1 MDQTYSP
8 GDAGGTL
15 QRKSRRRAALGSFP
29 TQHESS
35 LPFVPMISLEE
46 VLLSA
51 GTVKILIMNVQLI
64 TGGDLLFLMDVIWMN
79 RKWFLLRQ
87 HDEFIRFVIRCGLN
101 GAIVVISYF
110 SIVLFIIFPV
120 YCVYCS
126 FCYSDGI
133 LVPFSLC
140 RIQPSAG
147 PSNHTDVLAFYRAW
161 LTECPNATAL
171 IQHALAMKPEVWG
184 SLEME

>member
-1 MDQTYSP
+1 MDQTFSP
-8 GDAGGTL
+8 GDSGGTL

-46 VLLSA
+46 VQLNA

-87 HDEFIRFVIRCGLN
+87 HDEFIRCDLERYSELMW
-101 GAIVVISYF
+101 IS
-110 SIVLFIIFPV
+110 SH
-120 YCVYCS
+120 
-126 FCYSDGI
+126 DR
-133 LVPFSLC
+133 
-140 RIQPSAG
+140 RIQPCNANQ
-147 PSNHTDVLAFYRAW
+147 PNQPNHTEVLAFYRAW

-171 IQHALAMKPEVWG
+171 IQNALALKPEAR
-184 SLEME
+184 